1 MAQPGGGT
9 VVGQGLFIIVSPAYT
24 VSAPL
29 VPLHISSSPV
39 RSHFPARSISVDPG
53 GHAPGRSRDQPH
65 GLPVPVLYQS
75 PSLPI
80 SEEQVCLSWGWKQS
94 LSPGRPAL
102 GEWDLVVPLPTQE
115 VPTPPSLSCGG
126 RGLAQGLPAVL
137 SSWKSFQKV
146 ALGDD

>member
-9 VVGQGLFIIVSPAYT
+9 VVGQGLFIIVVSHAYT

-39 RSHFPARSISVDPG
+39 GSYFAARSISVDPG

-80 SEEQVCLSWGWKQS
+80 SEEQVCLS
-94 LSPGRPAL
+94 
-102 GEWDLVVPLPTQE
+102 
-115 VPTPPSLSCGG
+115 
-126 RGLAQGLPAVL
+126 
-137 SSWKSFQKV
+137 
-146 ALGDD
+146 